1 MPTPKKGNAKNFSEY
16 QMFKPDLEKRGESEI
31 KLPTYVGSSKKQE
44 SSRKTSTSDSF
55 ILTVW
60 ITNYGEFIK
69 RWEYQTTLPA
79 SWETCMQVKN
89 QQVEPDMEH
98 ELVPNWERSTS
109 RLSIVTL
116 LFNLYTEY
124 IKWNEGLDKV

>member
-79 SWETCMQVKN
+79 S
-89 QQVEPDMEH
+89 
-98 ELVPNWERSTS
+98 
-109 RLSIVTL
+109 
-116 LFNLYTEY
+116 
-124 IKWNEGLDKV
+124 